1 MMDKYREQYSK
12 LTMMLQARINLR
24 ETKKTTWIASTDY
37 QITDVDSDELHK
49 LFNQA
54 NLVRWDL
61 FKSGTNNILKM
72 GRAIHQLQRE
82 GNPSSKPIKQVEK
95 AIKQIEKLL
104 DTFSDETFPLDSL
117 FTSYLLIT
125 DNDIADKPN
134 SLQAKDIRTQLC
146 STVVALSMFLDD
158 HATSKSKHIINFDDF
173 IIELSRHFE
182 RHNGKVS
189 THSETHFYRFVSI
202 CMDAIRCTKAD
213 YEPIIEKALKQ
224 KRLIDGNNLT
234 P

>member
-1 MMDKYREQYSK
+1 MDKYRKQYSK
-12 LTMMLQARINLR
+12 LNMMLQTKINQR

-37 QITDVDSDELHK
+37 RITDAHLDELRK
-49 LFNQA
+49 LFNLA
-54 NLVRWDL
+54 NLVSWEL
-61 FKSGTNNILKM
+61 FISGTNNILKM
-72 GRAIHQLQRE
+72 GRATHQLQRE
-82 GNPSSKPIKQVEK
+82 GNPSGKPIKQVER
-95 AIKQIEKLL
+95 AIKQIKKLL
-104 DTFSDETFPLDSL
+104 DTFSDETFPYDSL

-146 STVVALSMFLDD
+146 RTVVALSMFLDD
-158 HATSKSKHIINFDDF
+158 HETSKGKHIINFDHF

-182 RHNGKVS
+182 RHKGKIS

-224 KRLIDGNNLT
+224 KRLIDGINLT